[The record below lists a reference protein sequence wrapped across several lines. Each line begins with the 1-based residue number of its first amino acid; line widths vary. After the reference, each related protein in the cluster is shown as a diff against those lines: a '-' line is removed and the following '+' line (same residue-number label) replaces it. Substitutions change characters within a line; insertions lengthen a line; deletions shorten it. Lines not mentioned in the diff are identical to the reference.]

1 MNKIGNRY
9 APELTFKWLYGFL
22 IQAIGIFETLDIWK
36 VLQTIPLRYQ
46 RPVVSILRL
55 AMTFSIFAFLMPSY
69 FLIQSNMLSNFLK
82 FQTWSFKFSY
92 WKDSQETQH
101 NEGNYTHSK
110 VYHHKILVHWG
121 KREHLISFKTEYILM
136 TVSLLPG
143 SSRVLSTKINIC
155 NISEF
160 LTNFIPQS
168 ARSKYLNIGPCY

>member
-1 MNKIGNRY
+1 MTVWFLNSRHWHIWNIRHLKSS
-9 APELTFKWLYGFL
+9 PEYSLMISKACSIHFKASHDIFYFCFPN
-22 IQAIGIFETLDIWK
+22 AIL
-36 VLQTIPLRYQ
+36 
-46 RPVVSILRL
+46 
-55 AMTFSIFAFLMPSY
+55 FSHPIKHVKQ
-69 FLIQSNMLSNFLK
+69 ILK
-82 FQTWSFKFSY
+82 FQTWTLKFSY
-92 WKDSQETQH
+92 WKDSQGAQH

-136 TVSLLPG
+136 TVSLLAG
-143 SSRVLSTKINIC
+143 SSRVPSAKINIC